1 MTLYVSGPRHHP
13 RRRSICP
20 ACAGISERLLGWAGL
35 PKFIQSTYG
44 KIYEN
49 YEVYYLVWVF
59 NRSV

>member
-1 MTLYVSGPRHHP
+1 MPCMTLYVLGPWLHP
-13 RRRSICP
+13 RWRSICP

-49 YEVYYLVWVF
+49 YEVYYLPGTF
-59 NRSV
+59 